1 MPGSGMTGAVEAR
14 GSRIGA
20 VAQSRNSRNRDY
32 GQGWG
37 RFVLVLLLPASG
49 IGDIQTTNQTISA
62 NVSANG
68 KLSVPASITMRSSDT
83 KFGGLSGSLTMSYWA
98 RTSNGGGGS
107 VTVQA
112 NSDFSPSG
120 GPSVG
125 AVTYACSGATLGAG
139 CSGNQSLSTSTQTS
153 LVSLPGGACTGGGG
167 VCSSQEPNTV
177 LLNFYVASK
186 PHYKTGTYSAQIT
199 FTISTM

>member
-1 MPGSGMTGAVEAR
+1 MTDALGAR
-14 GSRIGA
+14 GLRA
-20 VAQSRNSRNRDY
+20 
-32 GQGWG
+32 WG
-37 RFVLVLLLPASG
+37 GLVLVLLLPASG
-49 IGDIQTTNQTISA
+49 IGDIQTTTQTISA
-62 NVSANG
+62 SVSANG
-68 KLSVPASITMRSSDT
+68 KLSVPGSVSMRSSDT
-83 KFGGLSGSLTMSYWA
+83 KFSGLSGALTVSYWA

-112 NSDFSPSG
+112 ASDFSPSG

-125 AVTYACSGATLGAG
+125 AVTYTCSGATLGAG
-139 CSGNQSLSTSTQTS
+139 CSGNQSLSTTTQTS

-177 LLNFYVASK
+177 LLGLYVVSK
-186 PHYKTGTYSAQIT
+186 PHYKTGTYTAQIT